1 VGRRFEDVRE
11 EVKIFAMVCFV
22 KIAAVD
28 SLATRMDGIENG
40 KRRPRKDFR
49 FVRNLYAS
57 QCQRRVE
64 LMTYMITSSK
74 SDAVFTDFTEEAVGS
89 R

>member
-1 VGRRFEDVRE
+1 VGRRFKDVRE

-28 SLATRMDGIENG
+28 SLATRMDGIKNC

-49 FVRNLYAS
+49 FVGNLYAF
-57 QCQRRVE
+57 QCQRRAE

-74 SDAVFTDFTEEAVGS
+74 SDAVFTDFTEGVVGS